1 MLDEAFTLMY
11 YGSGM
16 SFTDIAGRPM
26 TRGEREYFIKKV
38 EEARKDETSRILDV
52 IKNLKL

>member
-16 SFTDIAGRPM
+16 SFQDIAGRPM
-26 TRGEREYFIKKV
+26 TRWEREYFIKKV
-38 EEARKDETSRILDV
+38 DEARKDEASRIFDV
-52 IKNLKL
+52 LRNLKL